1 MSKKEDGVRR
11 VKDHP
16 FFGMKS
22 DAKESPLVELDKIRG
37 LRIKKYRGKLK
48 WDGDLDEMRRD

>member
-1 MSKKEDGVRR
+1 MSNKEDEVRR

-22 DAKESPLVELDKIRG
+22 DAKRSPQIELNKIRG
-37 LRIKKYRGKLK
+37 LRVKKYRGKLK